1 MTGFRKRT
9 KEITQNKGH
18 RETKASNIFKGKT
31 KEEFGGIF
39 FMWTTRVSEKEKKKR
54 QCLRMF
60 QIQRRVGAIRKDKHI
75 KA

>member
-39 FMWTTRVSEKEKKKR
+39 FYVDNQSLRKREKKKAMSKNVPDSEESGR
-54 QCLRMF
+54 YQK
-60 QIQRRVGAIRKDKHI
+60 G
-75 KA
+75 